1 MNKKLATIRRPWLFF
16 GGQRSAASFEK
27 GFVQFFARK
36 AAFTRERAMERAV
49 RRLAADVVGLTF
61 RSRE

>member
-1 MNKKLATIRRPWLFF
+1 LVP
-16 GGQRSAASFEK
+16 FEK

-36 AAFTRERAMERAV
+36 AAFTRERAMERTV
-49 RRLAADVVGLTF
+49 RRLAAVLAADVVGLTF